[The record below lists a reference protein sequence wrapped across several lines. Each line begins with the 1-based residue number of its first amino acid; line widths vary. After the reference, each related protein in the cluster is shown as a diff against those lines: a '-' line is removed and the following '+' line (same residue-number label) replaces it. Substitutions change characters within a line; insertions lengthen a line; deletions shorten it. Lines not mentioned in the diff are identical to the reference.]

1 MSPSMTVDYNYKLG
15 AGLARFGQTK
25 RAQIFFATALQ
36 LAEQHKLNAWY
47 FKIED
52 AIRSLSEAAE
62 KPATDLPGPL
72 PGDTAQLREIENG
85 LRVYASADAL
95 Q

>member
-1 MSPSMTVDYNYKLG
+1 MTVDYNYKLG

-36 LAEQHKLNAWY
+36 HAEQHKLNAWY

-62 KPATDLPGPL
+62 QPAAALPSPVAA
-72 PGDTAQLREIENG
+72 DATQLREIEDG